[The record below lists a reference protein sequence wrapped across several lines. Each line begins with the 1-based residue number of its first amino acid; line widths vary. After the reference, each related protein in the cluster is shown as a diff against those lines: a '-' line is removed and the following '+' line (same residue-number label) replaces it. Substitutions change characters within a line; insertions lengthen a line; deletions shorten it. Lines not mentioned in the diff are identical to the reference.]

1 MKNELIAIAPA
12 ANQITLA
19 NDSPLANH
27 PAARY
32 LAALSASGRRP
43 QRQALNMIAN
53 ILTSGAVSDC
63 LALDWGGVRYPHA
76 AAVRSKLADTYKPA
90 TANRMLA
97 AFRGVINAARMLG
110 LIGADDWQAI
120 TAPKIGALK
129 TINGETLPA
138 GRALLSGE
146 IGALMADCQQDPTA
160 AGARDAAVI
169 ALAYGCGLRRAEI
182 VGLDL
187 ADYDPNSNSVKFTG
201 KRNKQR
207 TAHITGGALGA
218 LSDWLI
224 VRGAAAGPLF
234 LAVNK
239 GGKIGGGRMTTQA
252 IYNLLVK
259 RGTNAGLNHFSPH
272 DMRHTFISDLL
283 DAGADI
289 VTVAKMAGHSN
300 VETTARYDRRPE
312 AAKAKAAGLL
322 HVPYQARK
330 PRPTAAI

>member
-1 MKNELIAIAPA
+1 MTNALATIAP
-12 ANQITLA
+12 NQITLA
-19 NDSPLANH
+19 NDSPLAKH

-32 LAALSASGRRP
+32 LAALSESGRRP

-63 LALDWGGVRYPHA
+63 LALDWAGVQYSHA

-97 AFRGVINAARMLG
+97 AFRGVMNAARMLG
-110 LIGADDWQAI
+110 LIGADEWQAI

-129 TINGETLPA
+129 TVTGETLPA
-138 GRALLSGE
+138 GRALSSGE
-146 IGALMADCQQDPTA
+146 IAALIADCQQDPTA

-187 ADYDPNSNSVKFTG
+187 ADYDPNTNSLKFTG

-207 TAHITGGALGA
+207 TAHITGGALAA
-218 LSDWLI
+218 LKDWLLL
-224 VRGAAAGPLF
+224 RGDNAGPLF
-234 LAVNK
+234 FAVNK
-239 GGKIGGGRMTTQA
+239 GGKIGAARMTTQA

-259 RGTNAGLNHFSPH
+259 RGDNAGLDHFSPH

-312 AAKAKAAGLL
+312 QAKAKAAGLL
-322 HVPYQARK
+322 HIPYQTRK
-330 PRPTAAI
+330 AAHV